1 MVEQLTNDPELEG
14 LNPAIAGI
22 WELKKNFTSKI
33 LTNPFLT
40 NKL

>member
-22 WELKKNFTSKI
+22 WEYKKR
-33 LTNPFLT
+33 LYE
-40 NKL
+40 